1 MTTVSS
7 TPPLR
12 GGSAPTPPSVDGG
25 APQRSGTDFP
35 GRARIGTRTLRTDR
49 WWLQPLVTVTVLGLF
64 IVYTGVRIFMRD
76 YYWVDEY
83 NYLTPLF
90 SPCLSDSCVPGSAH
104 LGTPLPELPFFIPLP
119 FLIFPILAG
128 FRATC
133 YYYRKAYY
141 RSFWLSPPACAVAE
155 PHTAYSGET
164 RFPLIV
170 QNAHRYFFYAASLLL
185 LINTYD
191 VILAFFPD
199 TGFGF
204 GLGSLILLFNITMLW
219 GYSLSCHSCR
229 HITGGR
235 LKHFSKHPLRY
246 KAWTVLSKLNAKH
259 MQFAWISLISVMST
273 DVYILA
279 LSAGW
284 ISDLRI
290 IG

>member
-1 MTTVSS
+1 VSS

-12 GGSAPTPPSVDGG
+12 GDSAPTPPSVDGTSPRR
-25 APQRSGTDFP
+25 AGTDFP
-35 GRARIGTRTLRTDR
+35 GRARIAARTLRTDR
-49 WWLQPLVTVTVLGLF
+49 WWLPSLVTASVLGIFVL
-64 IVYTGVRIFMRD
+64 YTGVRIFMRD
-76 YYWVDEY
+76 HYWVDEY

-90 SPCLSDSCVPGSAH
+90 SPCLSDSCVPGSSH
-104 LGTPLPELPFFIPLP
+104 FGTPLPELPILIPLP

-155 PHTAYSGET
+155 PHRAYSGET
-164 RFPLIV
+164 RFPLLV
-170 QNAHRYFFYAASLLL
+170 QNAHRYFFYAASILLL
-185 LINTYD
+185 VNTYD
-191 VILAFFPD
+191 AVLAFFPE
-199 TGFGF
+199 GRFGF
-204 GLGSLILLFNITMLW
+204 GLGSLIILVNVAMLW

-246 KAWTVLSKLNAKH
+246 KAWMFLSKLNARH
-259 MQFAWISLISVMST
+259 MQFAWISLITVMTT

-279 LSAGW
+279 VSAGW
-284 ISDLRI
+284 ISDLRF